1 MRALDVLA
9 HLPLYFPVGFGQ
21 PLSARHPPAGRSRRR
36 RRPRGRSPGGGRRG
50 WRGAACHAGTA
61 VGSCRSTLAALAQA
75 RRPPATRLTAGS
87 SSGFASDG
95 TTLYQWRRSSLS
107 PHRLITPR
115 SGHVVQPGWCCQEL
129 GRWALTISAPPA
141 VSPAMTGSWHWTAR
155 AGSSCEVPPAAQ
167 TPWQHARSTSHQCR
181 AHAAGRYSVLVGGCA
196 RGERAR
202 NEVIGRL
209 LVASAGCS
217 RAPVSIGGLRGEHE
231 ADTRPPPS
239 DGKPPLASQ
248 TRLRWQRR
256 FSGDASRDPLRTITP
271 SE

>member
-1 MRALDVLA
+1 MAWCSV
-9 HLPLYFPVGFGQ
+9 
-21 PLSARHPPAGRSRRR
+21 SRRH
-36 RRPRGRSPGGGRRG
+36 RG
-50 WRGAACHAGTA
+50 WFL
-61 VGSCRSTLAALAQA
+61 SSSTLAALAQA

-115 SGHVVQPGWCCQEL
+115 SDHVVQPGWCCQEL

-167 TPWQHARSTSHQCR
+167 TPRQHARSTSHQGR

-196 RGERAR
+196 RGARAR
-202 NEVIGRL
+202 SEVMGRL

-217 RAPVSIGGLRGEHE
+217 RAPVSICGLRGEHE
-231 ADTRPPPS
+231 ATS
-239 DGKPPLASQ
+239 HNGKPE
-248 TRLRWQRR
+248 RR
-256 FSGDASRDPLRTITP
+256 PRKSALRTAGAGRPATSP
-271 SE
+271 TRRRERQAP